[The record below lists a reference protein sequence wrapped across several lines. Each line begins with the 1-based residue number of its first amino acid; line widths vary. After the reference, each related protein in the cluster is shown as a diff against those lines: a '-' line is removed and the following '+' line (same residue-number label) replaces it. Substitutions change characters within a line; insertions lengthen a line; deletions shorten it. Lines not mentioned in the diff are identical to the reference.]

1 MLIADPTKCTA
12 EEPGTKVAEVS
23 KSALLKVCTMY
34 QNGKLCE
41 EKQVVE
47 VELKSDMNDF
57 VTHAKVTSKGREF
70 IRSLTLQKF
79 VGGMHSLI
87 VKWHPNCWQSISSAF
102 KLLAVHFKCS
112 FGQFSNPVAIAI
124 DDDGFTS
131 CNCSLLKIVLI

>member
-1 MLIADPTKCTA
+1 MANVGVRVACAEGISDLCENNAEVMVTADPTKCTA
-12 EEPGTKVAEVS
+12 EEPGTKVAEVR
-23 KSALLKVCTMY
+23 KSALLKVCTIY

-79 VGGMHSLI
+79 VGGT
-87 VKWHPNCWQSISSAF
+87 A
-102 KLLAVHFKCS
+102 
-112 FGQFSNPVAIAI
+112 
-124 DDDGFTS
+124 
-131 CNCSLLKIVLI
+131 